1 MAKRIAIATI
11 GTQGDVQPYVA
22 LAVALRDRGYSVV
35 LGAPNDFREMI
46 EAYGLDFFSLGRNIQ
61 AFVKQSNLDEIVS
74 KSVLT
79 SAPRLMRQGQKI
91 VEIAARRSWEM
102 AQGADLLIANMNTT
116 FCIDIGEALDI
127 PVMMSALQPLTAT
140 SEFPIVAY
148 DGPDLGPAFNYISHA
163 PMNWQQMFYDWPRNK
178 LRKALMGM
186 EPRKKGGFFKD
197 NNGIDLPAL
206 YAYSSH
212 VSRRPDDWPQ
222 SAHVCGYWQLKDQT
236 GWEPSE
242 SFKEFLAN
250 GSKPIYVGFGS
261 MPFGAERNTQIL
273 KEAVAKWG
281 GRLVVGRGWG
291 GINPDDLPDSIYA
304 IRRAPHDKLFKYVAG
319 VVHHGGAGTTSAGLH
334 AGKPAFVVPQTMDQP
349 FWGRRV
355 HQLGCGPKP
364 VPLRKLTSD
373 DLAYALRQLATN
385 RAYKAGAEAIAA
397 KLNAEDGCQRACDII
412 GDVITNYESEA
423 VRRGS
428 AAQ

>member
-22 LAVALRDRGYSVV
+22 LAIALRDRGYSVV
-35 LGAPNDFREMI
+35 LGASIDFREMVEDHGI
-46 EAYGLDFFSLGRNIQ
+46 EFFSLGRNIQ
-61 AFVKQSNLDEIVS
+61 TFVKQSQLDEIVS
-74 KSVLT
+74 KSLLVN
-79 SAPRLMRQGQKI
+79 APKLMRQGQKI
-91 VEIAARRSWEM
+91 VEIAARRSWQM
-102 AQGADLLIANMNTT
+102 AQGADLLMANMNTT

-127 PVMMSALQPLTAT
+127 PVVMSALQPLTAT

-178 LRKALMGM
+178 LRKELMGM

-197 NNGIDLPAL
+197 NNGFDLPAL
-206 YAYSSH
+206 YAYSPTICH
-212 VSRRPDDWPQ
+212 RPNDWPD
-222 SAHVCGYWQLKDQT
+222 STHVTGYWQLKDQT
-236 GWEPSE
+236 GWEPSPC
-242 SFKEFLAN
+242 FKEFLDA
-250 GSKPIYVGFGS
+250 GSTPIYVGFGS
-261 MPFGAERNTQIL
+261 MPFGAERNTKIL
-273 KEAVAKWG
+273 REAVEKWG

-304 IRRAPHDKLFKYVAG
+304 IRRAPHDKLFKYVRG
-319 VVHHGGAGTTSAGLH
+319 VVHHGGAGTTAAGLH

-355 HQLGCGPKP
+355 HALGCGPKP

-373 DLAYALRQLATN
+373 DLAHALHELSTN
-385 RAYKAGAEAIAA
+385 TTYMMNARNVAA
-397 KLNAEDGCQRACDII
+397 KLNAEDGCATACDLI
-412 GDVITNYESEA
+412 GDIITNYESLA
-423 VRRGS
+423 VRSGS